1 MSIGHH
7 SIRTMGHIAYKAVEN
22 IKTETNI
29 KD

>member
-1 MSIGHH
+1 MPIGHH
-7 SIRTMGHIAYKAVEN
+7 SIGNMGNIVYKAVEN